1 MAQRVLNTGVPT
13 RQRLTLMGS
22 GLIRPAVKESTP
34 MEEVADLMTL
44 RQRGAKVVSQLSA
57 VLARRASFHVGN
69 KA

>member
-1 MAQRVLNTGVPT
+1 MAQRVLNTGVTT
-13 RQRLTLMGS
+13 RQRLTLVGS
-22 GLIRPAVKESTP
+22 GLIRPAVQESTP

-44 RQRGAKVVSQLSA
+44 RQRGAKVASSLNA